1 MEKNMSNWAMKL
13 SILASGSSGNVTFIE
28 TPTQQFIV
36 DAGLSGKRIETLL
49 QQIGKQAKE
58 LNGIFVTHEHIDHI
72 KGVGILARKYGL
84 PIYANQKTWTQLDNL
99 LGNRIPVE
107 QKIIFPENSRVTIGD
122 IDIRSFDVSHDAIHP
137 QFYAFERSNE
147 QLVLLTDTG
156 YVPQRLRDELKNA
169 SIYLIEANH
178 DVELLRAGRYPWST
192 KQRILSDKGHL
203 SNEDGAVAVG
213 DMIGSRTQ
221 RIYLGHL
228 SSENNMKPLAKST
241 VESVLKQMGKGVNH
255 DFIVCD
261 TDPLKPTP
269 LITL

>member
-1 MEKNMSNWAMKL
+1 MEKNMSNWAMKV
-13 SILASGSSGNVTFIE
+13 SVLASGSSGNVTFVE

-49 QQIGKQAKE
+49 QQIGKQAKD
-58 LNGIFVTHEHIDHI
+58 LNGIFVTHEHVDHI

-84 PIYANQKTWTQLDNL
+84 PIYANQKTWIQLDSL
-99 LGNRIPVE
+99 LGGISTE

-122 IDIRSFDVSHDAIHP
+122 IDICSFDVSHDAIHP
-137 QFYAFERSNE
+137 QFYTFERSNE
-147 QLVLLTDTG
+147 KLVLLTDTG

-213 DMIGSRTQ
+213 DMIGNRTK

-241 VESVLKQMGKGVNH
+241 VESVLKQLGKGVNH

-261 TDPLKPTP
+261 TDPLQPTP

>member
-1 MEKNMSNWAMKL
+1 MEKYMSDWAMKV
-13 SILASGSSGNVTFIE
+13 SVLASGSSGNVTFVE

-36 DAGLSGKRIETLL
+36 DAGLSGKRVETLL
-49 QQIGKQAKE
+49 KQIGKHAKE
-58 LNGIFVTHEHIDHI
+58 LNGILVTHEHVDHI
-72 KGVGILARKYGL
+72 KGVGILARKYGM
-84 PIYANQKTWTQLDNL
+84 PVYANEKTWTQLDAL
-99 LGNRIPVE
+99 LGGIPKE
-107 QKIIFPENSRVTIGD
+107 QRIIFPEQTRLTIGD
-122 IDIRSFDVSHDAIHP
+122 VDICSFDVSHDAIHP

-147 QLVLLTDTG
+147 KLVLLTDTG

-169 SIYLIEANH
+169 SVYLIEANH

-203 SNEDGAVAVG
+203 SNEDGAIAVG
-213 DMIGSRTQ
+213 DMLGDKTK

-255 DFIVCD
+255 DFVVCD
-261 TDPLKPTP
+261 TDPEQPTP
-269 LITL
+269 LITI